1 MDQDD
6 RGVRKELGEAWG
18 RKTIF
23 RIYCIENQFSLIEK
37 KKMSCGSA
45 FMFLYFL
52 TTQTMST
59 TFYVPAT
66 VPFLTCWARS

>member
-6 RGVRKELGEAWG
+6 RGTRKELGGAWG

-37 KKMSCGSA
+37 KKDELWVSIHVP
-45 FMFLYFL
+45 LLPDYPNNVNYFL
-52 TTQTMST
+52 CSSHCVFPDM
-59 TFYVPAT
+59 
-66 VPFLTCWARS
+66 LG